1 MTMTDAAAP
10 NPYANDRRAPIAR
23 LVFVA
28 DAAVAGVDELP
39 PAVRTVIDAA
49 DEVYVV
55 TPTLP
60 GRLAWLADDVDRCR
74 HVADERLDTVL
85 GHMRSIGAHATGEAA
100 RGSVLTV
107 IADAV
112 AEVDPDHILVAL
124 RSAEHANWQE
134 RGLIEHIE
142 KRFGLPVTSYAVD
155 LEGHT
160 SIADG
165 PLVLCYDGS
174 EDAGH
179 AIQYAGELFAGR
191 RALVVTVWRPT
202 VALGGLGMAGE
213 TAGMVDFFELDQ
225 AAAEHGRRVAEEG
238 VRIAQSAGLDADPV
252 AVKATGSVWKAIVET
267 ADRHDAATI
276 VMGSRGLT
284 GVRSMLLGSVSN
296 GVVHHAERPA
306 LVIRRPAHA

>member
-1 MTMTDAAAP
+1 MTTTSPA
-10 NPYANDRRAPIAR
+10 DRAHPSDHRPPIRR

-28 DAAVAGVDELP
+28 DAAVAGVEELP
-39 PAVRTVIDAA
+39 PAVRAVIDAA
-49 DEVYVV
+49 ADVYVV

-60 GRLAWLADDVDRCR
+60 GRLAWLADEVDRCR

-85 GHMRSIGAHATGEAA
+85 GHMRSIGAHASGAA
-100 RGSVLTV
+100 GRGSVLTV

-124 RSAEHANWQE
+124 RSPEHANWQE

-142 KRFGLPVTSYAVD
+142 KRFGLPVMTYAVD

-160 SIADG
+160 STAEG
-165 PLVLCYDGS
+165 PLLLCYDGS
-174 EDAGH
+174 DDARH
-179 AIQYAGELFAGR
+179 AIDYAGELFAGK
-191 RALVVTVWRPT
+191 RALVVTVWRPA
-202 VALGGLGMAGE
+202 VGLGGLGVAGE

-225 AAAEHGRRVAEEG
+225 VAAKHAGRVAEEG
-238 VRIAQSAGLDADPV
+238 VRIAQSAGLQAESL
-252 AVKATGSVWKAIVET
+252 AIKAEGSVWKAILET
-267 ADRHDAATI
+267 ADQHDAASI

-284 GVRSMLLGSVSN
+284 GLRSMLLGSVSN

-306 LVIRRPAHA
+306 LVIPRPAQA